1 MKLKNIVLTL
11 GLALSSLAAGA
22 KPSALKVKVY
32 NAGQDAIFQVTS
44 TIVYGKKDA
53 MLVDGQ
59 FQKSKAEA
67 IEVVLL
73 LTVLRRVD

>member
-1 MKLKNIVLTL
+1 MNIKNFLLTFGLVLVSMV
-11 GLALSSLAAGA
+11 ANAKYPVLS
-22 KPSALKVKVY
+22 LKVYTPGK
-32 NAGQDAIFQVTS
+32 DAIFDVAS

-67 IEVVLL
+67 LVNEIKGLNP
-73 LTVLRRVD
+73 T